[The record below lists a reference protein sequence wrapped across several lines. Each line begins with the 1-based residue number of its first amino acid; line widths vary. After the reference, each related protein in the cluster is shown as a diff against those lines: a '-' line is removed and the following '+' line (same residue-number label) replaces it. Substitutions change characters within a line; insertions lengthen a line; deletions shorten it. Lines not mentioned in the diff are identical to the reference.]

1 MDVRNPDSYKTETL
15 VEETMVEPYS
25 SEDTPFDELEKA
37 KLESLEETWKYNAA
51 CNQRWQSF
59 QSILTRVKRLGMLDA
74 SMKQV
79 YDLLSA
85 SLYKYS
91 YHQDVSITEEEFIL
105 IDKQLQHFRM
115 SKLEK
120 DTLNDSLLK
129 IRYEH
134 SMEV

>member
-1 MDVRNPDSYKTETL
+1 MDVRSPDSYKTETL
-15 VEETMVEPYS
+15 VNTMNS
-25 SEDTPFDELEKA
+25 SEENSSDELEQA
-37 KLESLEETWKYNAA
+37 TLASLEETWKYNAA
-51 CNQRWQSF
+51 CSKRWDSF
-59 QSILTRVKRLGMLDA
+59 QSILIRVKRLGMLDA

-79 YDLLSA
+79 YDLLSV

-115 SKLEK
+115 STLEK
-120 DTLNDSLLK
+120 ETLNDALLK